1 MRRQFTGLSMVPKQR
16 TVLTVV
22 GERSMWVEAERV
34 TVCGLHGSAN
44 AGMSNERDVKNVSAV
59 SPRFPG
65 QD

>member
-1 MRRQFTGLSMVPKQR
+1 
-16 TVLTVV
+16 
-22 GERSMWVEAERV
+22 MWVEAERV

-65 QD
+65 QG